1 MDDRKS
7 NSVTVHAP
15 VARHWMVLHTKARQE
30 KAVARH
36 LEAAGVKYD
45 LPLVERVTVTRGR
58 KHRSEV
64 PLFSSYVFAYGEKQ
78 DAYNAISTRRVVQYL
93 EVDDQEK
100 LEQELASIHTALQ
113 SGLPID
119 EYPGLAVGQRA
130 RVVKGP
136 LLGVEGFVIEEAR
149 RSCLV
154 LHVETLG
161 RGASVE
167 IDRDLLEPLDD

>member
-1 MDDRKS
+1 
-7 NSVTVHAP
+7 
-15 VARHWMVLHTKARQE
+15 MVLHTKARQE

-36 LEAAGVKYD
+36 LEAAGVRHD

-58 KHRSEV
+58 KHRSQV
-64 PLFSSYVFAYGEKQ
+64 PLFASYVFAFGEKQ
-78 DAYNAISTRRVVQYL
+78 DAYDAISTRRVVQYI
-93 EVDDQEK
+93 EVEDQKK
-100 LEQELASIHTALQ
+100 LEMELASIHAAIE
-113 SGLPID
+113 SGLPVD

-136 LLGVEGFVIEEAR
+136 LMGVEGFVIEEAR

-167 IDRDLLEPLDD
+167 IERDLLEPLDD